1 MYCFKCGMKLPARVV
16 NCPEC
21 DTPQKRRQR
30 YRRRMILG
38 LFIFLAGAVAGSLF
52 DTIFFKGQA
61 WEHSFLGAF
70 TDGSGQPQPD
80 QQIASNTLIDSSE
93 NAGKTQI
100 AADSASMSAG
110 ASFSTST
117 TFVGS
122 STHAD
127 SAAIGVSQNV
137 NASDSMPTPA
147 SASLSVPGNAE
158 IPAASESV
166 AGVDTASTTPTA
178 VDAPLEKKTFPPGRL
193 VFKKAEV
200 LEKSS
205 GSDYHGFMAR
215 DGSELIFASN
225 RLKIDGSPVYQ
236 CFRRP
241 ADGSGAA
248 EKVFAWPGN
257 VWTPETTPDNHMV
270 VFSSDSSKPEH
281 IFVYDRKS
289 GNSMP
294 LTSGTSKNMMPAVS
308 PDGRLIAFVSNRKG
322 NNDIW
327 LIGLDGS
334 NLMQITSGEH
344 DDREPRW
351 SPDGSALIFTRI
363 IEPLKNSQ
371 IMQITLEPL
380 GEPQPLVSS
389 VNRNWFA
396 DMSPDGRYLTFT
408 RSESTDGS
416 KNVIYMHEL
425 ATGKESAIKLL
436 AGAECFRPVW
446 NADCSGFVFH
456 ATTSQG
462 RSLYQAVFT
471 RENQ

>member
-1 MYCFKCGMKLPARVV
+1 MYCFKCGKKLPARVV

-52 DTIFFKGQA
+52 DSLFFKGQA

-70 TDGSGQPQPD
+70 TDGSGSPGQHV
-80 QQIASNTLIDSSE
+80 ASDTQIDSSGE
-93 NAGKTQI
+93 NAGKNQTG
-100 AADSASMSAG
+100 AAIESVAAG
-110 ASFSTST
+110 ASFSMNFT
-117 TFVGS
+117 GS
-122 STHAD
+122 STPEISDAT
-127 SAAIGVSQNV
+127 AASLVAG
-137 NASDSMPTPA
+137 ASDSASVPA
-147 SASLSVPGNAE
+147 SVSQAVSGNSESSV
-158 IPAASESV
+158 ASEPVSDV
-166 AGVDTASTTPTA
+166 ATASADLVSGNHTSA
-178 VDAPLEKKTFPPGRL
+178 EKKTFPPGQL
-193 VFKKAEV
+193 VFKKVDV
-200 LEKSS
+200 LEKSP

-225 RLKIDGSPVYQ
+225 RLKSGGASVYQ
-236 CFRRP
+236 CFRRHP
-241 ADGSGAA
+241 AGSGKA
-248 EKVFAWPGN
+248 EQVFAWPGN
-257 VWTPETTPDNHMV
+257 VWTPETTPDNQMV

-281 IFVYDRKS
+281 IFIYDRKS

-294 LTSGTSKNMMPAVS
+294 LTSGNSKNMMPAVS
-308 PDGRLIAFVSNRKG
+308 PDGRMIAFVSNRKG
-322 NNDIW
+322 NNDVW
-327 LIGLDGS
+327 LAGIDGS

-351 SPDGSALIFTRI
+351 SPDGSTLVFTRI
-363 IEPLKNSQ
+363 VEPLKNSQ
-371 IMQITLEPL
+371 IMKVTLEPL
-380 GEPQPLVSS
+380 GEPQTLVSS
-389 VNRNWFA
+389 AKRNWLA
-396 DMSPDGRYLTFT
+396 DLSPDGRYLTFT
-408 RSESTDGS
+408 RSESMDGS
-416 KNVIYMHEL
+416 KNVIYLHEL
-425 ATGKESAIKLL
+425 ATGKETALKLL

>member
-1 MYCFKCGMKLPARVV
+1 MYCFKCGKKLPARVV

-52 DTIFFKGQA
+52 DTLFFKGQA

-70 TDGSGQPQPD
+70 TDGSEQPQPG
-80 QQIASNTLIDSSE
+80 QQVASNTMIDSSE
-93 NAGKTQI
+93 SAGENKIDTVSE
-100 AADSASMSAG
+100 SASAG
-110 ASFSTST
+110 ASFSMT
-117 TFVGS
+117 
-122 STHAD
+122 A
-127 SAAIGVSQNV
+127 GVSTQEGSAPATLSPV
-137 NASDSMPTPA
+137 ENASDSVPMSA
-147 SASLSVPGNAE
+147 SAAQMLSGNAK
-158 IPAASESV
+158 IAVASESFSDV
-166 AGVDTASTTPTA
+166 ASAAAASGVDAA
-178 VDAPLEKKTFPPGRL
+178 AEKKTFPPGQL
-193 VFKKAEV
+193 VFKKTEV
-200 LEKSS
+200 LEKSAS
-205 GSDYHGFMAR
+205 SDYHGFMAR

-225 RLKIDGSPVYQ
+225 RQKVDDRPVYQ

-241 ADGSGAA
+241 ADGSGTA
-248 EKVFAWPGN
+248 EKVFTWPGN

-294 LTSGTSKNMMPAVS
+294 LTSGTSKNMMPAIS

-322 NNDIW
+322 SNDIW
-327 LIGLDGS
+327 LIGLEGS

-363 IEPLKNSQ
+363 VEPLKNSQ
-371 IMQITLEPL
+371 IMKVTLEPL
-380 GEPQPLVSS
+380 GEPQTLISS
-389 VNRNWFA
+389 AKRNWLA
-396 DMSPDGRYLTFT
+396 DLSPDGQYLAFT

-416 KNVIYMHEL
+416 KNSIFLHEL
-425 ATGKESAIKLL
+425 ATGKENALKLL

>member
-1 MYCFKCGMKLPARVV
+1 MYCFKCGKKLPARVV

-52 DTIFFKGQA
+52 DSLFFKGQA

-70 TDGSGQPQPD
+70 TDGSGRSQPQH
-80 QQIASNTLIDSSE
+80 QIASETMPE
-93 NAGKTQI
+93 
-100 AADSASMSAG
+100 SAP
-110 ASFSTST
+110 ASFSMNFAGSPAQTAT
-117 TFVGS
+117 TEVASGPATVAS
-122 STHAD
+122 
-127 SAAIGVSQNV
+127 G
-137 NASDSMPTPA
+137 SDSPV
-147 SASLSVPGNAE
+147 ASLSQTVSGTAE
-158 IPAASESV
+158 VSAASETPVAPEKAGEVATESV
-166 AGVDTASTTPTA
+166 AS
-178 VDAPLEKKTFPPGRL
+178 APAADMSAEKKTFPPGPL

-200 LEKSS
+200 LEKSP

-225 RLKIDGSPVYQ
+225 RLKVDGRPVYQ
-236 CFRRP
+236 CFRRLP
-241 ADGSGAA
+241 DGSGKA
-248 EKVFAWPGN
+248 ERVFAWPGN
-257 VWTPETTPDNHMV
+257 VWTPETTPDNQMV

-281 IFVYDRKS
+281 IFIYDRKS

-294 LTSGTSKNMMPAVS
+294 LTSGSSKNMMPAVS
-308 PDGRLIAFVSNRKG
+308 PDGRLIAFVSNRRG

-327 LIGLDGS
+327 LAGLDGS
-334 NLMQITSGEH
+334 NLLQITGGEH

-351 SPDGSALIFTRI
+351 SPDGATLIFTRI

-380 GEPQPLVSS
+380 GEPQIMISS
-389 VNRNWFA
+389 AKRNWLA
-396 DMSPDGRYLTFT
+396 DLSPDGRYLTFT
-408 RSESTDGS
+408 RSESSDGS
-416 KNVIYMHEL
+416 RNAIFLHEL

-462 RSLYQAVFT
+462 RSLYQAIFT
-471 RENQ
+471 RENL

>member
-1 MYCFKCGMKLPARVV
+1 MYCFKCGKKLPARVV

-52 DTIFFKGQA
+52 DTLFFKGQA

-70 TDGSGQPQPD
+70 TSGSGQSQPD
-80 QQIASNTLIDSSE
+80 QQIASDTTIDSSE
-93 NAGKTQI
+93 NAGKSQSDTV
-100 AADSASMSAG
+100 AVG
-110 ASFSTST
+110 ASFSMTI
-117 TFVGS
+117 GS
-122 STHAD
+122 STQE
-127 SAAIGVSQNV
+127 SSVPVSPDLIE
-137 NASDSMPTPA
+137 NASDSP
-147 SASLSVPGNAE
+147 SVPATAAQAISDNAE
-158 IPAASESV
+158 IPVASEPVSDL
-166 AGVDTASTTPTA
+166 ATASVSSFAAA
-178 VDAPLEKKTFPPGRL
+178 VEKKTFPPGQL
-193 VFKKAEV
+193 VFKKTEV
-200 LEKSS
+200 LEKSAS
-205 GSDYHGFMAR
+205 SDYHGFMAR

-225 RLKIDGSPVYQ
+225 RQKVDDRPVYQ
-236 CFRRP
+236 CFRRL
-241 ADGSGAA
+241 ADGSGTA

-294 LTSGTSKNMMPAVS
+294 LTSGNSKNMMPAVS

-322 NNDIW
+322 SNDIW
-327 LIGLDGS
+327 LIGLEGS

-351 SPDGSALIFTRI
+351 SPDGLALIFTRI
-363 IEPLKNSQ
+363 VEPLKNSQ
-371 IMQITLEPL
+371 IMKVTLEPL
-380 GEPQPLVSS
+380 GEPQTLVSS
-389 VNRNWFA
+389 AKRNWLA
-396 DMSPDGRYLTFT
+396 DLSPDGRYLTFT

-416 KNVIYMHEL
+416 KNSIFLHEL
-425 ATGKESAIKLL
+425 ATGKESPLKLL

>member
-1 MYCFKCGMKLPARVV
+1 MYCFKCGKKLPARVV

-52 DTIFFKGQA
+52 DSLFFKGQA

-70 TDGSGQPQPD
+70 IDRAQQSAPEQQTASGTTDGS
-80 QQIASNTLIDSSE
+80 SE
-93 NAGKTQI
+93 P
-100 AADSASMSAG
+100 AG
-110 ASFSTST
+110 ASISVDVAGFSAPENST
-117 TFVGS
+117 
-122 STHAD
+122 A
-127 SAAIGVSQNV
+127 VSISIN
-137 NASDSMPTPA
+137 NASGSDAGLA
-147 SASLSVPGNAE
+147 SASDKPSGIAEVTVASETASASFAASLTATGTATSPAAPAAEVSVP
-158 IPAASESV
+158 I
-166 AGVDTASTTPTA
+166 
-178 VDAPLEKKTFPPGRL
+178 EKKTFPAGRL
-193 VFKKAEV
+193 VFKKTEP

-225 RLKIDGSPVYQ
+225 RLKVDGSQIYQ

-241 ADGSGAA
+241 TDGSGPA

-257 VWTPETTPDNHMV
+257 VWTPETTPDNQMV

-281 IFVYDRKS
+281 IFIYDRKS

-294 LTSGTSKNMMPAVS
+294 LTSGTSKNMMPAIS

-327 LIGLDGS
+327 LIGIDGS
-334 NLMQITSGEH
+334 NLMQITSGEN

-351 SPDGSALIFTRI
+351 SPDGSALLFTRI
-363 IEPLKNSQ
+363 IEPLKNSH
-371 IMQITLEPL
+371 IMKITLEPL
-380 GEPQPLVSS
+380 GEPEAIIAAAK
-389 VNRNWFA
+389 RNWFA
-396 DMSPDGRYLTFT
+396 DLSPDGRYLTFT

-416 KNVIYMHEL
+416 KNVIYLHEL
-425 ATGKESAIKLL
+425 ATGKETALKLL

-446 NADCSGFVFH
+446 NADCGGFVFH

-462 RSLYQAVFT
+462 RSLYQAVFA